1 MKDSETVSK
10 LIIEKLISNV
20 IYAEKSNIIADMLG
34 LHCFEYI
41 LNTSLY
47 PVITQSFICYDY
59 DDSDRKEKEIVTFYD
74 NQREGENTWHELT
87 EPSVPVS
94 DRCEPAMVKT
104 RTGDGNKTKE
114 IRELNT
120 NSGLDSFKYSLK
132 ISKTVSELEDNKKKN
147 EVVELPC
154 YDIAKT
160 EEDEDQ
166 FDK

>member
-10 LIIEKLISNV
+10 LIIEK
-20 IYAEKSNIIADMLG
+20 

-87 EPSVPVS
+87 DPSVPARDWS
-94 DRCEPAMVKT
+94 KSHRRK
-104 RTGDGNKTKE
+104 KE
-114 IRELNT
+114 QRRKQRIW
-120 NSGLDSFKYSLK
+120 
-132 ISKTVSELEDNKKKN
+132 
-147 EVVELPC
+147 
-154 YDIAKT
+154 
-160 EEDEDQ
+160 
-166 FDK
+166 

>member
-59 DDSDRKEKEIVTFYD
+59 DDRDRKEKK
-74 NQREGENTWHELT
+74 LL
-87 EPSVPVS
+87 PSMIIK
-94 DRCEPAMVKT
+94 EKE
-104 RTGDGNKTKE
+104 RTHGMN
-114 IRELNT
+114 
-120 NSGLDSFKYSLK
+120 
-132 ISKTVSELEDNKKKN
+132 
-147 EVVELPC
+147 
-154 YDIAKT
+154 
-160 EEDEDQ
+160 
-166 FDK
+166 